1 MRRVASLGSAPDI
14 LYGETPYGWR
24 LTRDRSRLVVNG
36 DEQRVLS
43 VVRHMYFVERI
54 PMRDIVQRLREAG
67 IVNRRDRP
75 FVLSGVWELIHRR
88 RDRPEE
94 AVATKAGK
102 HARAAKAAKGA
113 KRARKQPRR

>member
-54 PMRDIVQRLREAG
+54 PMRDIVQRLHEAG

-88 RDRPEE
+88 RDRPDET
-94 AVATKAGK
+94 VATKAGK
-102 HARAAKAAKGA
+102 GKQGKAAKPA
-113 KRARKQPRR
+113 KRARKQSRR